1 MSRGTNVRTVE
12 REVGAVAS
20 ESGRGQ
26 GREVEGAARQK
37 EAGVRR
43 AERTL
48 AWRDQKGRRGNSRL
62 RAGEIGASWQGR
74 AEARGRAGGV
84 GCGDRRGERGV

>member
-12 REVGAVAS
+12 REEGAVAS

-48 AWRDQKGRRGNSRL
+48 AWREQKGRRGNSRL
-62 RAGEIGASWQGR
+62 RAGELASWQGR
-74 AEARGRAGGV
+74 AEARGRAGGG
-84 GCGDRRGERGV
+84 GCGGRRE